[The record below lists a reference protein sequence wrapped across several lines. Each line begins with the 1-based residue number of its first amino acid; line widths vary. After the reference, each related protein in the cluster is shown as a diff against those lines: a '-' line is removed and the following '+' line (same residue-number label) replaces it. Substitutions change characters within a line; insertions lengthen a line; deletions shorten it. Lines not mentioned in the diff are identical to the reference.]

1 MTKVALSVGSDAEKI
16 NTCAVLNYVL
26 KAVLKLLHP
35 FMPFVTEDIYQ
46 SFNDES
52 IMISSWPT
60 VNEQYNFEDANKF
73 TIIFDI
79 ITSIRNIRNQK
90 NVAMSKKIDL
100 VLQFKDQNYLYFVN
114 DNKHYLQKFTNYETL
129 EMVTTEYD
137 TNKCVIDVLNN
148 VVVIIPL
155 KALVN
160 LEEERQKLLQE
171 QEKMNNEIKRCENM
185 LKNEKFISKAPA
197 AKVEEE
203 KNKLAGYQA
212 RLEEIKKLLLD
223 L

>member
-100 VLQFKDQNYLYFVN
+100 VLQFKDQNYLDFVN
-114 DNKHYLQKFTNYETL
+114 DNKHYLQKFANYENL
-129 EMVTTEYD
+129 ELITSEYD
-137 TNKCVIDVLNN
+137 TNKCVI
-148 VVVIIPL
+148 
-155 KALVN
+155 
-160 LEEERQKLLQE
+160 
-171 QEKMNNEIKRCENM
+171 
-185 LKNEKFISKAPA
+185 
-197 AKVEEE
+197 
-203 KNKLAGYQA
+203 
-212 RLEEIKKLLLD
+212 
-223 L
+223 

>member
-1 MTKVALSVGSDAEKI
+1 
-16 NTCAVLNYVL
+16 
-26 KAVLKLLHP
+26 
-35 FMPFVTEDIYQ
+35 
-46 SFNDES
+46 
-52 IMISSWPT
+52 
-60 VNEQYNFEDANKF
+60 
-73 TIIFDI
+73 
-79 ITSIRNIRNQK
+79 
-90 NVAMSKKIDL
+90 MSKKVDL
-100 VLQFKDQNYLYFVN
+100 VLQFKEEQFLQFVN
-114 DNKHYLQKFTNYETL
+114 ANKHYLQKFANYENLELTL
-129 EMVTTEYD
+129 SEYD

-148 VVVIIPL
+148 VVVILPL

-160 LEEERQKLLQE
+160 LEEEKQKLLAE
-171 QEKMNNEIKRCENM
+171 QDKMNNEIKRCENM